1 MTTGDRK
8 EPLIDN
14 AVYQPDPRRVRNDL
28 TDALRL
34 QLVGPLEGPDE
45 VLADPPDRRYLM
57 GTLYPQGSD
66 LREHVLDASADNH
79 KNDVDDSASEES
91 AFSEGWVENSDQ
103 WLPSSIGL
111 SLFTDAETLRVTC
124 RAARYRTD
132 RIEKGRRWA
141 RIPLAEMTLEAGPG
155 QDEYPLWEGRAVVRI
170 RRRPHAGARLV
181 TVTLVNG
188 YTRGAS
194 PSGIG
199 KSVRSDWDHMLFQ
212 VELQVEPM
220 DGTLLEYPG
229 VRLNSSDPE
238 EEELRLQY
246 RHVLAYAVGHGC
258 AVHEEWSGPPPHDGP
273 PPRIRTEV
281 MPTEEVPR
289 VRHGG
294 DNGSSALRL
303 SWASS
308 ADTDPAELRREL
320 LSFVGH
326 YREWYEEQTRQAEL
340 LPAWAEQ
347 AKERILGRVHRAV
360 ERMEEG
366 VRDLCADPQALSA
379 FRLANQAMELQMRHS
394 EKERAGEKRSRA
406 EPLPPEADTGKV
418 RTWRPFQLGF
428 FLLTVSG
435 LINTGHQDRE
445 TVDLIWFPTGG
456 GKTEAYLLLSCF
468 EMVLRRLRHGA
479 QGGGTAVVSR
489 YTLSLL
495 TTQQFQRAATSV
507 CALEFLRLHPQ
518 ERCEQGVDLGEESFS
533 LGLWT
538 GMATTP
544 NTYEAANEK
553 MRDLRSSAAPEDVFI
568 VDRCPWCGTRIIPE
582 RKSSDPGD
590 YGLRTTPS
598 SFSFYCPRQDCTFH
612 DELPVRVIDDHLYEQ
627 PPTLLLGTVDKFAR
641 LAWEPYAGRLF
652 GFDPP
657 KGLERLRPSLILQ
670 DELHLLT
677 GPLGT
682 TVGIYESAVVEL
694 CSWDGAP
701 PKIVASTATI
711 RRSEEQV
718 RRLYGRDVQLF
729 PPPGLDA
736 RHSHFAENDPDSPG
750 RLYVGVMAQGHP
762 TGRATVFTAA
772 ALLHTV
778 NKLPEEHRDD
788 YWTLVTY
795 HHSLRELG
803 RTLSAARDDIPALL
817 KGMSSDGK
825 DTRDL
830 PEASIQELTSNLDRR
845 EQPRVLARLEQP
857 WPTDSAI
864 SFLACTNMLSVGVD
878 VSRLALMLM
887 LGQPKAAA
895 EYIQATSR
903 VGRSQVPG
911 LVVAFFNST
920 KPRDRSH
927 YEGFGVFHRSLY
939 RHVEPATVTP
949 WSLPSRRRALHAVL
963 AILVQHGH
971 NASAPTGA
979 GLVSERPE
987 AVEDAARRI
996 LSWVRRS
1003 DPSAYSK
1010 TESDLRDLITDWRTE
1025 ADTAAD
1031 SGKPL
1036 YWNGS
1041 GRNRH
1046 HLLTKFGTDKGLW
1059 PTLNSAR
1066 SVDFECQIKVEGPR

>member
-1 MTTGDRK
+1 M
-8 EPLIDN
+8 IDN
-14 AVYQPDPRRVRNDL
+14 AVYQPDRRSVRNDL

-34 QLVGPLEGPDE
+34 QLVGPLSGPDE
-45 VLADPPDRRYLM
+45 ILADPPDRRYLM
-57 GTLYPQGSD
+57 GTLYPQESN
-66 LREHVLDASADNH
+66 LCEHVLEASADDHENG
-79 KNDVDDSASEES
+79 VDDPAGEES
-91 AFSEGWVENSDQ
+91 AFAESRVEDSDQ
-103 WLPSSIGL
+103 WLPSSVGL
-111 SLFTDAETLRVTC
+111 SLFTDAQTLRITC

-132 RIEKGRRWA
+132 RTEKGRRWA
-141 RIPLAEMTLEAGPG
+141 RIPLPETMLEMGPD
-155 QDEYPLWEGRAVVRI
+155 QNEHPLWEGRAIVRV
-170 RRRPHAGARLV
+170 RRRPHAGARLL
-181 TVTLVNG
+181 TITLVNG
-188 YTRGAS
+188 HTQDAS
-194 PSGIG
+194 RSGIG
-199 KSVRSDWDHMLFQ
+199 KSVRSDWEHMLFQ
-212 VELQVEPM
+212 VELHVEPV

-246 RHVLAYAVGHGC
+246 RHVLTYAVGHGC
-258 AVHEEWSGPPPHDGP
+258 AVHEEWGDPPPHDGP
-273 PPRIRTEV
+273 PPRIRTEI

-289 VRHGG
+289 VGHGG
-294 DNGSSALRL
+294 DNGSPALHL

-308 ADTDPAELRREL
+308 TDTDPRELQREL
-320 LSFVGH
+320 LGFVGH
-326 YREWYEEQTRQAEL
+326 YQEWYEEQTRQAGL
-340 LPAWAEQ
+340 LPAWADQ
-347 AKERILGRVHRAV
+347 PKARILGRVRRAV

-366 VRDLCADPQALSA
+366 VRDLCTDPHALSA

-394 EKERAGEKRSRA
+394 EKERAGEKRHRD
-406 EPLPPEADTGKV
+406 EPLPPEADPGKV
-418 RTWRPFQLGF
+418 RSWRPFQLGF

-435 LINTGHQDRE
+435 LIDTDKPDRE

-479 QGGGTAVVSR
+479 RGGGTAVVSR

-518 ERCEQGVDLGEESFS
+518 ERCEQGLDLGEESFS

-544 NTYEAANEK
+544 NTYQAADEK
-553 MRDLRSSAAPEDVFI
+553 AQDLRSSAAPDDVFI
-568 VDRCPWCGTRIIPE
+568 LDRCPWCGTRIVPE
-582 RKSSDPGD
+582 RKSFDPGD

-598 SFSFYCPRQDCTFH
+598 SFSFRCPRQDCSFH
-612 DELPVRVIDDHLYEQ
+612 KELPVRVIDDHLYEQ

-657 KGLERLRPSLILQ
+657 GGEERLRPSLILQ

-682 TVGIYESAVVEL
+682 TVGLYESAVIEL
-694 CSWDGAP
+694 CAWDGVP
-701 PKIVASTATI
+701 PKIIASTATI
-711 RRSEEQV
+711 RRSQEQV
-718 RRLYGRDVQLF
+718 RRLYGRSVQLF
-729 PPPGLDA
+729 PPSGLDA
-736 RHSHFAENDPDSPG
+736 RHSHFAKVDPVSPG

-762 TGRATVFTAA
+762 AGRATVSTAA
-772 ALLHTV
+772 AVLHTV
-778 NKLPEEHRDD
+778 NKLPEAHRDD
-788 YWTLVTY
+788 YWTLVAY

-817 KGMSSDGK
+817 KGMSSDDEGV
-825 DTRDL
+825 REL

-845 EQPRVLARLEQP
+845 DQPRVLARLEQS
-857 WPTDSAI
+857 WPSASAI

-903 VGRSQVPG
+903 VGRSRVPG
-911 LVVAFFNST
+911 LVVAFFNSN

-963 AILVQHGH
+963 AILVRHGH
-971 NASAPTGA
+971 DAAAPTGA

-987 AVEDAARRI
+987 AVEDAARRV

-1003 DPSAYSK
+1003 DPSAYLA
-1010 TESDLRDLITDWRTE
+1010 TESDLHDLITDWRTE
-1025 ADTAAD
+1025 AATAAA
-1031 SGKPL
+1031 SGGLL

-1046 HLLTKFGTDKGLW
+1046 HLLTGFGTDKGLW
-1059 PTLNSAR
+1059 PTLNSVR
-1066 SVDFECQIKVEGPR
+1066 SVDFECQLKVEGPR